1 MRKWRMLFLKLS
13 LIFQSPMIWY
23 CKPKVIWKR
32 LWKKGKGIQRQLIE
46 TATAKLKVGN
56 ERKQKFEEDLCKLE
70 RKKNKLM
77 SSKKWKSDLWDCIL
91 VMLCYLESYCL
102 SWQPPFKN
110 SLTGK
115 KFWSTRLGLFIV
127 RTYLKLPVIKIFILW
142 LINELLKISFEGKNV
157 DFFLAKSGH
166 TG

>member
-1 MRKWRMLFLKLS
+1 MLFLKLS

-77 SSKKWKSDLWDCIL
+77 SSKWKSDLWDCIL

-115 KFWSTRLGLFIV
+115 RFWSTRLGLFIV
-127 RTYLKLPVIKIFILW
+127 RTYLKLPVMKIFILW
-142 LINELLKISFEGKNV
+142 LINELLNLVWGQKCRLFSSKV
-157 DFFLAKSGH
+157 WPHRLVW
-166 TG
+166 